1 MARIFMIGAGNV
13 ATHLSQALQKNG
25 HEITQ
30 VYSKTQTNAALLS
43 RKLGCSYTNELHNID
58 PCDIAIISVKDDVI
72 NEVASLLNC
81 QIPIAHTSGT
91 KDLTVLGKGTIGV
104 FYPLQTFSKYKVVD
118 FQNIPICI
126 EANDSNFLKILNN
139 LANSIS
145 NNVQQLSSE
154 QRNYL
159 HLSAVMA
166 NNFSN
171 LMYQMAAEICEKH
184 KISFDLLKPL
194 IQETSNKVQKM
205 TAIETQTGPA
215 RRKDVQ
221 TIERHLKL
229 LDTDKEKRKIYEL
242 LTQSILDRS

>member
-1 MARIFMIGAGNV
+1 MYKPLIIF
-13 ATHLSQALQKNG
+13 S
-25 HEITQ
+25 
-30 VYSKTQTNAALLS
+30 
-43 RKLGCSYTNELHNID
+43 
-58 PCDIAIISVKDDVI
+58 IIFISF
-72 NEVASLLNC
+72 N
-81 QIPIAHTSGT
+81 
-91 KDLTVLGKGTIGV
+91 
-104 FYPLQTFSKYKVVD
+104 
-118 FQNIPICI
+118 
-126 EANDSNFLKILNN
+126 SNFLKILNN